1 MDRERDTIRLHK
13 KIQDL
18 LKENR
23 RLKILTDRDFLTG
36 LYNRRKLE
44 EDIWRYTDINK
55 RHNIKFP
62 ILMIDINNFKE
73 INDTKGHKTG
83 DKVLRKIA
91 YLLQKTIRASDKVYR
106 LGGDEFVIILS
117 HHTGIDTFIK
127 RLNNTLSEIDI
138 TVSIGHC
145 YICENCM
152 EIIDKSMYEMK
163 RGK

>member
-1 MDRERDTIRLHK
+1 MNREQDTKRLQENIK
-13 KIQDL
+13 KL
-18 LKENR
+18 TKENR
-23 RLKILTDRDFLTG
+23 RLKILADRDFLTG

-55 RHNIKFP
+55 RHHVKFS

-73 INDTKGHKTG
+73 INDTKGHKIG
-83 DKVLRKIA
+83 DKVLRQIA
-91 YLLQKTIRASDKVYR
+91 YVLKKTIRASDKVYR

-127 RLNNTLSEIDI
+127 RLNSTLSEIAI